1 MNRFIA
7 WCASNRVVATLFW
20 VVVFAGGFLSLST
33 MRVEL
38 LPEITPRLIT
48 VSVPYPGASP
58 EEVEQAVCVRV
69 EEAIHEVQG
78 LRKITSHA
86 SEGQG
91 VVMAE
96 LESGASVPD
105 VLDRIKSQVDAI
117 TTFPKEAEEPV
128 VRDVPLEL
136 HVASIAVS
144 GRVPE
149 DVLTRF
155 AERVRDELQDLPGVT
170 RVRLAGARPYEV
182 SIEVSEEAL
191 RRYGLTFDEVA
202 QAIRR
207 SSLDLPGGVLKTPGG
222 EIFVRAKGQAYRAA
236 EFEAIPVIARADGTR
251 LTVGDVARVRDAFE
265 DVDLY
270 ARFDGEPALLLQ
282 VFRVGEQSALR
293 VADAVK
299 AYVERAAREAPEGLK
314 VALWEDWAKILRDRM
329 DLLRRNGLQ
338 GLALVF
344 LTLALFLR
352 PRFAFWVSWGIF
364 VSVLGTFWVMPLFGV
379 SINLLSLFGFILVT
393 GILVDDG
400 IVVGENVYRLRR
412 EGMPPLEASVRGA
425 QEIFV
430 PVLLAVATNIFAFVP
445 MLNLPGANGDFA
457 YPIPVVVILCLVF
470 SLLECFI
477 SLPAHLSGLKDPAP
491 GAGWR
496 GWIPRAQDAVARGL
510 ERFVTRVY
518 RPSLEAAVRHR
529 YVTLSAGA
537 AGLLVTAGLVA
548 GGRVKFDFF
557 PPIDADNVVAGLTLP
572 EGTPA
577 EATARAVERMERAAA
592 RLRQELERELGRPV
606 FRHVLSVVGIQP
618 MRMAQDPSW
627 GANPAAFSGSH
638 VGEVN
643 LQLVPAEE
651 RGEITAAD
659 LAARW
664 RRLAGDVPDAEISF
678 ITSATRTGKPIHV
691 ELRAAD
697 LEALARAADRLKER
711 LARYPGVYEVA
722 DSHQAGKREVQVT
735 ITPSGEALGLTQADL
750 ARQVRQAFYGEEA
763 QRIQRG
769 RDDVRVMV
777 RYPREDRRSLGSLMD
792 LRVRLPGGVEAPL
805 PEVAEVVSAAGPAS
819 IQRRDRRRIVT
830 VTADVHRAVA
840 NPNEIVRDL
849 ERTALPEL
857 AAEFP
862 GLGFSME
869 GEQRDQREMVEALL
883 RGMVVVLVLIYAAL
897 AVKFRSY
904 LQPSLIMLAIPFGL
918 AGAVLAHFFLGMS
931 LTFLSMIGMMA
942 LVGVV
947 VNDAIVMIDF
957 VNEVRRK
964 GTPVRESILQAGPLR
979 FRPIL
984 LTSLSTF
991 VGLVPIMSERSL
1003 QAQFLIPMAVSLAYG
1018 VVLATA
1024 VTLFVVPAAYLAV
1037 EDLRRLGGAFRKSP
1051 WRGAGAPRGRSGFP
1065 ATGSGRAPGAAA
1077 PRP

>member
-1 MNRFIA
+1 VNGFIA

-33 MRVEL
+33 LRVEL
-38 LPEITPRLIT
+38 FPEITPRLIT

-78 LRKITSHA
+78 IRTITSRA
-86 SEGQG
+86 YEGHG
-91 VVMAE
+91 VVLAE

-105 VLDRIKSQVDAI
+105 VLDRIKSQVGAI
-117 TTFPKEAEEPV
+117 TTFPVQTEEPV

-136 HVASIAVS
+136 HVASVALA

-149 DVLTRF
+149 DVLKRF
-155 AERVRDELQDLPGVT
+155 AERVRDELEELPGVT

-182 SIEVSEEAL
+182 SIEVSEASL
-191 RRYGLTFDEVA
+191 RRHGLTLDEVA
-202 QAIRR
+202 GAVRR
-207 SSLDLPGGVLKTPGG
+207 SSLDLPGGLLKTPSG
-222 EIFVRAKGQAYRAA
+222 EILVRAKGQAGGAA
-236 EFEAIPVIARADGTR
+236 EFEAIPVVARPDGTR
-251 LTVGDVARVRDAFE
+251 LPLGEVARVRDGFE
-265 DVDLY
+265 DVDLH

-282 VFRVGEQSALR
+282 VFRGGEQSALA

-299 AYVERAAREAPEGLK
+299 AYVERAAREAPEGLT
-314 VALWEDWAKILRDRM
+314 VALWEDWSKILRDRI
-329 DLLRRNGLQ
+329 DLLRRNGIQ
-338 GLALVF
+338 GLVLVF

-352 PRFAFWVSWGIF
+352 PRFAFWVTWGIF
-364 VSVLGTFWVMPLFGV
+364 VSVLGTFWLMPLFGV

-412 EGMPPLEASVRGA
+412 EGVPPLEASVRGA
-425 QEIFV
+425 REIFV
-430 PVLLAVATNIFAFVP
+430 PVLLAVATNIFAFIP
-445 MLNLPGANGDFA
+445 MLNLPGTNGDFA

-470 SLLECFI
+470 SLLEGFI
-477 SLPAHLSGLKDPAP
+477 SLPAHLSGLRDVAIPE
-491 GAGWR
+491 GWR

-510 ERFVTRVY
+510 ERFVERVY
-518 RPSLEAAVRHR
+518 RPALERVARHR
-529 YVTLSAGA
+529 YVTLAAGGA
-537 AGLLVTAGLVA
+537 ALLVVAGLAA

-557 PPIDADNVVAGLTLP
+557 PPIDADYVVAGVTLP

-577 EATARAVERMERAAA
+577 EVTARAVEDLERAAA
-592 RLRQELERELGRPV
+592 RLREELERERGRSV
-606 FRHVLSVVGIQP
+606 FRHVLSVVGVQP

-627 GANPAAFSGSH
+627 GADPAAFSGSH

-664 RRLAGDVPDAEISF
+664 RRIAGDIPDVELSF
-678 ITSATRTGKPIHV
+678 ITSAAHSGKPIFV
-691 ELRAAD
+691 ELRAKD
-697 LEALARAADRLKER
+697 LGMLAAAAEKLEER

-722 DSHQAGKREVQVT
+722 DSHQAGKREVQVA

-750 ARQVRQAFYGEEA
+750 ARQVRQAFYGEEV

-777 RYPREDRRSLGSLMD
+777 RYPPEERRSLGNLTE

-805 PEVAEVVSAAGPAS
+805 PEVAEVVHAAGPAV
-819 IQRRDRRRIVT
+819 IQRRDRRRVVT
-830 VTADVHRAVA
+830 VTADVDRAAA
-840 NPNEIVRDL
+840 NPNEIVREL
-849 ERTALPEL
+849 ERAVLPEL

-862 GLGFSME
+862 GLSFSME
-869 GEQRDQREMVEALL
+869 GEQRDQREMVDALL
-883 RGMVVVLVLIYAAL
+883 RGMVVVLLLIYAAL
-897 AVKFRSY
+897 AVNFRSY
-904 LQPSLIMLAIPFGL
+904 LQPSLIMLSIPFGV
-918 AGAVLAHFFLGMS
+918 AGAVLAHFALGMS
-931 LTFLSMIGMMA
+931 LTLLSMIGMMA

-947 VNDAIVMIDF
+947 VNDAIVMIEFINDA
-957 VNEVRRK
+957 RRK
-964 GTPVRESILQAGPLR
+964 GAPPRQAILQAGPLR

-984 LTSLSTF
+984 LTSLTTF

-1018 VVLATA
+1018 VLLATA
-1024 VTLFVVPAAYLAV
+1024 VTLFVVPAAYLVV
-1037 EDLRRLGGAFRKSP
+1037 EDVRRPFGGGEG
-1051 WRGAGAPRGRSGFP
+1051 RGA
-1065 ATGSGRAPGAAA
+1065 
-1077 PRP
+1077 